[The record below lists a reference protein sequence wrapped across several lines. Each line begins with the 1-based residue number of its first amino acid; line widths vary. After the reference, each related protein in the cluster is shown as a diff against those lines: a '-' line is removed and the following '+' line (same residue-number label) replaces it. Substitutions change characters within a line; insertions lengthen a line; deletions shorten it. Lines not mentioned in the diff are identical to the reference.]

1 MLNSVASKGN
11 YVVKSDGS
19 HNGLLI
25 PAAVIVNTT
34 PNIILYG
41 SSLLHMFHNSVK
53 MTRCQRTEIYL
64 LKTDKNQCSKY
75 IWHRAAKSTESFKLK
90 NIAHSDETAYNDYK

>member
-19 HNGLLI
+19 HNGLI

-41 SSLLHMFHNSVK
+41 SNLLHNVFHNTVK
-53 MTRCQRTEIYL
+53 MMRYQRTEIYL

-75 IWHRAAKSTESFKLK
+75 TWHRVAKSTESYKLK